1 MIYSDLSYVYGKTAN
16 LSSFML
22 NQMCVRVLSY
32 VQLFATLW
40 TVAPQAPLSIEFSR
54 QEYWSGLPFPYPG
67 DLLNPGIK
75 PVSSALASGFFT
87 TIPPGLYSLPNPIP
101 SL

>member
-22 NQMCVRVLSY
+22 NQMCVHVLSC

-40 TVAPQAPLSIEFSR
+40 TVAPQAPLSIEFFR
-54 QEYWSGLPFPYPG
+54 QEYQSGLPFLTPG
-67 DLLNPGIK
+67 DSSQPRDQIH
-75 PVSSALASGFFT
+75 VS
-87 TIPPGLYSLPNPIP
+87 
-101 SL
+101 